1 MKLESHC
8 LAIRSRQSR
17 AGWKPAPTLLMH
29 QSGECRY
36 PWDAFLP
43 KCRAGWKPALII
55 VIQFPT
61 DRRFRPLTPLFPTT
75 SLIIRTRWTS

>member
-36 PWDAFLP
+36 PWDAFPP
-43 KCRAGWKPALII
+43 KCNRDSVSNRSTISPA
-55 VIQFPT
+55 
-61 DRRFRPLTPLFPTT
+61 
-75 SLIIRTRWTS
+75 

>member
-36 PWDAFLP
+36 PWDAFPP
-43 KCRAGWKPALII
+43 KCRGG
-55 VIQFPT
+55 FPT
-61 DRRFRPLTPLFPTT
+61 RPDYRDSVSNRSTISPA
-75 SLIIRTRWTS
+75 